1 MDRLVNEEEGDWQNT
16 AIERHNAVARFG
28 IFLKL
33 IRPSY
38 FLSIETL
45 PEMPPHIS
53 GHTPST
59 APEPEVHNCYVVLAG
74 VGGLAGMGGMVP
86 GAEGGPLLP
95 PLSEGLGSQG
105 VSFTPG
111 STLQEGMPFVFGS
124 FMNPPQDTGV
134 VGGAEPAPPGPGGQ
148 LPSFS
153 APSSIFSSFNMSQSL
168 MFRMAPP
175 PAAGEPAPTNTAS
188 TTASTT
194 ASNRR
199 DAASAP
205 SSVGVPFPI
214 LLFQMLMLA

>member
-1 MDRLVNEEEGDWQNT
+1 MQ
-16 AIERHNAVARFG
+16 
-28 IFLKL
+28 
-33 IRPSY
+33 
-38 FLSIETL
+38 
-45 PEMPPHIS
+45 PEMPPH
-53 GHTPST
+53 ST
-59 APEPEVHNCYVVLAG
+59 APGPEVHNCFVVLAG

-86 GAEGGPLLP
+86 GAEGGTLLP
-95 PLSEGLGSQG
+95 PLTEGLGSQG

-134 VGGAEPAPPGPGGQ
+134 VGGAEPARPGPGDQ

-175 PAAGEPAPTNTAS
+175 PAAGEPALTNTAN
-188 TTASTT
+188 TT

-205 SSVGVPFPI
+205 SSVGVLFPL